1 MKILLNHVGFEPG
14 TRKQAIVEA
23 PAGFT
28 AAGFTVYNAAT
39 RETVYKGELG
49 DAKTVANW
57 GVADGARKHYRS
69 ADFSRLDSEGDY
81 FIAIDGVSPPLV
93 SHTFGIRPRILGE
106 LLISDIVHY
115 IKGQRCTGIFDIA
128 DRSRPLWGSK
138 EAGQEIRRDVRGGW
152 YDASGD
158 VSKYLSHLSY
168 SQFMNPQQT
177 PMVVWNL
184 LESLQQL
191 PSRPSWVTEVMA
203 ETEGEE
209 AEKHIAFFCKWFN
222 ERFTDE
228 ALHGADF
235 LMRLQDPAG
244 FFYMTVFD
252 KWSKDEN
259 ARDICEYK
267 QGGEKFASYQAAYR
281 QGGGITIAAL
291 ARASQLGR
299 DGETFT
305 RAEYLAAA
313 TKGFA
318 HLEAHNVEYLENGVE
333 NIIDDYCALLA
344 ATELLAISGDGDH
357 ADAATRRVLN
367 LLERQTEQG
376 WFNADSSGERSY
388 FHAAEAGLVYLALLR
403 YLEVVP
409 ASPLAGRI
417 RDALRRGYAFEL
429 AATNEVSNPFGY
441 PRQYVKHAGKPGK
454 TQFFIPHDNE
464 TRYWWQGENARLG
477 SIAAAATRAAAFFAD
492 EEATFAAAIA
502 QYGDNAL
509 HWILGAN
516 PFDACM
522 LQGWGR
528 NNPRYEAGFFNAP
541 GGVCNGITGG
551 FDDDEDIAFP
561 LTKVATMANSWRFTE
576 QWMPHGAWLLLA
588 LCTRLNQQELAA

>member
-1 MKILLNHVGFEPG
+1 LKILLNHIGFEPG
-14 TRKQAIVEA
+14 RRKRALVQA
-23 PAGFT
+23 PAGFG
-28 AAGFTVYNAAT
+28 AGFTVYNADT
-39 RETVYKGELG
+39 REAVYRGALGE
-49 DAKTVANW
+49 AMSVANW
-57 GVADGARKHYRS
+57 GVANGAQLYFCV
-69 ADFSRLDSEGDY
+69 ADFSALDAEGEY
-81 FIAIDGVSPPLV
+81 FIALDGVSPPLV
-93 SHTFGIRPRILGE
+93 SHTFAIRRRVLGE

-115 IKGQRCTGIFDIA
+115 IKGQRCTGIWDIA
-128 DRSRPLWGSK
+128 DRSRPLWGSA
-138 EAGQEIRRDVRGGW
+138 EAGKEVRRDVHGGW

-168 SQFMNPQQT
+168 AQYMNPQQT
-177 PMVVWNL
+177 PLVVWSLIESARL
-184 LESLQQL
+184 L
-191 PSRPSWVTEVMA
+191 PKRPDWVTEAMGDLQ
-203 ETEGEE
+203 GE
-209 AEKHIAFFCKWFN
+209 AADKHITFFNKWFF
-222 ERFTDE
+222 ERFNDE

-244 FFYMTVFD
+244 FFCMTVFD

-281 QGGGITIAAL
+281 QGGGVTIAAL
-291 ARASQLGR
+291 ARASQLDR
-299 DGETFT
+299 DGEGFT
-305 RAEYLAAA
+305 RAQYLAAA
-313 TKGFA
+313 EKGFD
-318 HLEAHNVEYLENGVE
+318 HLEAHNVSYLEDGVE

-344 ATELLAISGDGDH
+344 ATELLAITGDGKH

-376 WFNADSSGERSY
+376 WFRADSSGARSY

-417 RDALRRGYAFEL
+417 REALRRGYAFEL
-429 AATNEVSNPFGY
+429 AATNGVTNPFGY
-441 PRQYVKHAGKPGK
+441 PRQYVQHAGKPGK
-454 TQFFIPHDNE
+454 VQFFIPHDNE
-464 TRYWWQGENARLG
+464 TQYWWQGENARLG
-477 SIAAAATRAAAFFAD
+477 SVSAAATRAAAFFAD
-492 EEATFAAAIA
+492 EDAAFADAIA

-509 HWILGAN
+509 HWVLGAN

-541 GGVCNGITGG
+541 GGVCNGITSG
-551 FDDDEDIAFP
+551 FEDDEDIAFP
-561 LTKVATMANSWRFTE
+561 DTKTATMANSWRFTE

-588 LCTRLNQQELAA
+588 LSARLNPQE